1 MTPLTKEQMQKLSP
15 GQQADLAVLELQR
28 AKKRHRL
35 LEQARGY
42 RGQNIVP
49 GVLMGIVLSVFLFSA
64 KDSPVHS
71 MLLFTGLNSLLLLT
85 MFHAALI
92 NRRLDA
98 LMELLEDELQ
108 NAAQITKSGGGK
120 DAQLSEPQQSL

>member
-1 MTPLTKEQMQKLSP
+1 MTALTKEQMQKLSP

-49 GVLMGIVLSVFLFSA
+49 GVLMVIVFSVFLFSA
-64 KDSPVHS
+64 EASPVHS
-71 MLLFTGLNSLLLLT
+71 MWLFTGVILLLSLT